1 MNYGSLKL
9 NIAIII
15 KTRPPEYPF
24 FTVAAALKLS
34 VPYISGLFFSSLYR
48 LKID

>member
-24 FTVAAALKLS
+24 FYRSRGSETQRPLHQWG
-34 VPYISGLFFSSLYR
+34 ILFFL
-48 LKID
+48 I